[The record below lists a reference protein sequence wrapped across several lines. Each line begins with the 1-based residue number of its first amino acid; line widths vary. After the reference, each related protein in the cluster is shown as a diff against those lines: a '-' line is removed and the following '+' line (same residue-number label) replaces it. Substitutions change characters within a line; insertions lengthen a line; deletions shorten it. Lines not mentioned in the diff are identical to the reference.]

1 MPLSASNVASADNK
15 IALKLARAEMAH
27 ASAQNER
34 KTDTETAF
42 SAYHPPSFSTF
53 YTYKSSKIRG
63 GDIGKTVIF
72 KL

>member
-1 MPLSASNVASADNK
+1 
-15 IALKLARAEMAH
+15 MAH

-63 GDIGKTVIF
+63 GDIEKTAIF